1 MMKAAVLHRPQT
13 ALVIEDVELAP
24 LRPGDVLVR
33 VLAAGVCHSDLHYMN
48 GDLSAKLPAVLGHEG
63 AGVVEAVGPGV
74 ARVQPGDRVITTWRP
89 RCGDC
94 EFCVSGRPA
103 LCELGRVQASSGGL
117 IDGITRLRMRGQELY
132 HLMGVSCFAEQC
144 VVSERSLIRV
154 DPEVAPE
161 IAAITGCAVVTG
173 VGAAFN
179 HMKDSTGE
187 AVVVIGAGGV
197 GLSAIMGLNLIGAH
211 PVIAVD
217 TVDARLERARTVG
230 ATHVIN
236 PATVTD
242 VGAEVA
248 RINGRAAKWVL
259 DAVGAAGTL
268 SQAVEMVGVGG
279 TVVAVG
285 LGKVGATFDVAINPL
300 VQQEKRII
308 GSLYGSSNMPIEIP
322 EILRLHKAGKLPLE
336 RLIGSRYELPQIN
349 EAYREMT
356 QGAIGRAVIT
366 IDASATNHDLLSA
379 PRLADIS
386 AAPARTSST

>member
-1 MMKAAVLHRPQT
+1 
-13 ALVIEDVELAP
+13 
-24 LRPGDVLVR
+24 
-33 VLAAGVCHSDLHYMN
+33 
-48 GDLSAKLPAVLGHEG
+48 
-63 AGVVEAVGPGV
+63 
-74 ARVQPGDRVITTWRP
+74 
-89 RCGDC
+89 
-94 EFCVSGRPA
+94 
-103 LCELGRVQASSGGL
+103 
-117 IDGITRLRMRGQELY
+117 MRGEELY

-268 SQAVEMVGVGG
+268 TEPGGRDGRCRRHGCRGRVGQGRRDLRRG
-279 TVVAVG
+279 DQSACAAGET
-285 LGKVGATFDVAINPL
+285 DHREL
-300 VQQEKRII
+300 VWFVQYADRD
-308 GSLYGSSNMPIEIP
+308 P
-322 EILRLHKAGKLPLE
+322 R
-336 RLIGSRYELPQIN
+336 
-349 EAYREMT
+349 
-356 QGAIGRAVIT
+356 
-366 IDASATNHDLLSA
+366 DLT
-379 PRLADIS
+379 
-386 AAPARTSST
+386 AA